1 MTEFKWWRT
10 SQAPRRAGIAV
21 VLTAVIALAGCG
33 TVKLHSDVREK
44 QGEDA
49 KKAWSEVDLK
59 AYFDTERENLAKL
72 LQEEIDSGRR
82 LAAVR
87 RENEIRS
94 LAGVEL
100 AKLGD
105 RYSLALVGLVVGE
118 DQDLAAA
125 KSATAAIVDA
135 QAALDRESA
144 KRYDLE
150 RSQSFLKGMGVP
162 DFSCPQLAANPAVDL
177 NKWKDANKDVAKK
190 AAARIKI
197 TADLCKE
204 TIEAQETFESKV
216 ELFKGG
222 SILDVYQ
229 SRADVKKALDGMER
243 EAAARKTAYLQALG
257 AYQAAVEAAK
267 PGNSITAEVK
277 DKAKQAADA
286 LKLLEDI
293 QTALGVE
300 LASQERLKH
309 LDDLLS
315 GLQAGSAAD
324 VETRSKAE
332 LVALLLPN
340 IAESARQVVDA
351 RKGAN
356 LVSLLIQRDIEQ
368 ANLRT
373 AMVQVAIHRKRLVL
387 REAMLRASV
396 TQAYTLV
403 RARTFIDAAITCPE
417 SMKEEREAC
426 QKANKAQSFHKA
438 WGALPVKA
446 RMAALKST
454 TFYLD
459 AFTRQQIDI
468 DTMETQFLALE
479 RERTVELS
487 QTNAAMW
494 TTLIGANVSQAAE
507 FAAMGLTADHF
518 EKILHLIGIFY
529 IGHGVN
535 K

>member
-1 MTEFKWWRT
+1 MTEFKWRRT
-10 SQAPRRAGIAV
+10 SQTHRRAGIVV

-33 TVKLHSDVREK
+33 TVKLHSDAREK

-87 RENEIRS
+87 RESEVRS
-94 LAGVEL
+94 LAGVKLME
-100 AKLGD
+100 LGD
-105 RYSLALVGLVVGE
+105 RYSQALVGLVVGE

-125 KSATAAIVDA
+125 RSQTQTIKDA
-135 QAALDRESA
+135 QAALDTESA

-150 RSQSFLKGMGVP
+150 RSQAFLKGMGVP
-162 DFSCPQLAANPAVDL
+162 DFTCPQLVANPATELD
-177 NKWKDANKDVAKK
+177 KWKAANKDL
-190 AAARIKI
+190 AARASARIKG
-197 TADLCKE
+197 TAALCKE
-204 TIEAQETFESKV
+204 TIDAQTMFESKV
-216 ELFKGG
+216 ALFPGG
-222 SILDVYQ
+222 SIVDVHR
-229 SRADVKKALDGMER
+229 SRAAVRKALGDMEA
-243 EAAARKTAYLQALG
+243 EVVAKKTAYQQALE

-267 PGNSITAEVK
+267 PGDSVTAGVK
-277 DKAKQAADA
+277 DKAKQVADA
-286 LKLLEDI
+286 LKVLEDV
-293 QTALGVE
+293 QAAFGVE

-351 RKGAN
+351 RKGAH

-373 AMVQVAIHRKRLVL
+373 ATVQVAIHRKRLAL

-396 TQAYTLV
+396 AQAYTLV
-403 RARTFIDAAITCPE
+403 RARTFIDEAIACPE
-417 SMKEEREAC
+417 WMKEEREAC
-426 QKANKAQSFHKA
+426 LKADKAQSFHKA

-468 DTMETQFLALE
+468 DTMEIQVLALE